1 MHKKLFLI
9 ALFSFILN
17 GCLTGGSYIKDGSV
31 EYYKKSAEN
40 GDAEAQYELGVIYDQ
55 GMLVTQDYNE
65 AIKWLFWSNETRH
78 FEIG

>member
-31 EYYKKSAEN
+31 EYYKKMISFGLLN
-40 GDAEAQYELGVIYDQ
+40 DISIFLKKNRRLFL
-55 GMLVTQDYNE
+55 LVL
-65 AIKWLFWSNETRH
+65 I
-78 FEIG
+78 